1 MSDDATQ
8 NLLSTRLDQLLT
20 LVQDLIAKHAET
32 DARVARVERVL
43 EQRLYDTRPLWEAV
57 QAQLQELAGRV
68 RNVESEITEMHTQIS
83 ETRTHIAE
91 MRAQMT
97 EMRAQM
103 TEMRVENSNG
113 FRLVDRKIGVL
124 GKTLIDMTADIGELQ
139 DRVEKIESHP
149 TEG

>member
-139 DRVEKIESHP
+139 DRVEKIESQP